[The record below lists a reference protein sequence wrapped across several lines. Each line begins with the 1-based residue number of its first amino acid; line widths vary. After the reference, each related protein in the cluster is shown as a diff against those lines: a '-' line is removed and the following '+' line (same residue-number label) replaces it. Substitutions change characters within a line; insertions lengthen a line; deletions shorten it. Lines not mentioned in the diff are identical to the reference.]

1 MPVQVADIFPID
13 EDSALSLYNTELHH
27 LKDKKYF
34 QRMHENHTRFLFIG
48 GYLKKINI
56 IFPIS

>member
-13 EDSALSLYNTELHH
+13 EDSALSLHNTELHH

-34 QRMHENHTRFLFIG
+34 QRM
-48 GYLKKINI
+48 KITPGSSLLVDILMILNI